1 MAPSNVYIRSFF
13 YLFYILIKHYY
24 TKALSNQ
31 ASSLALDLIL
41 SSGGQE
47 SWHLSW
53 LSNNLSVGWHHRL
66 HGHEF
71 EQGLGVGDGQGGLV
85 CCSPWGRKEL
95 DTTEQLNWTE
105 LKTIRDLNATLN
117 IVFLYLEMFTN

>member
-1 MAPSNVYIRSFF
+1 MTQKLWAIKPRHWLWIEF
-13 YLFYILIKHYY
+13 LF
-24 TKALSNQ
+24 
-31 ASSLALDLIL
+31 
-41 SSGGQE
+41 SGGQE

-95 DTTEQLNWTE
+95 DTTEQLN
-105 LKTIRDLNATLN
+105 
-117 IVFLYLEMFTN
+117 